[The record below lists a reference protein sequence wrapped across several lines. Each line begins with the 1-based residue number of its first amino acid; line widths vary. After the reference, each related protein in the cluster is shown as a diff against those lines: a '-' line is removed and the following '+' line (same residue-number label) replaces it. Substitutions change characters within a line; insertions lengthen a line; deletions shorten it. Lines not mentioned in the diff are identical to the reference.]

1 MQARPSAAT
10 LSSRTGVRLG
20 NEFLVLVDSDALDR
34 DLPPPAT
41 FPAGPRLGPAGVPST
56 LGHGST
62 NAELDSER
70 CPADTLDWHIE
81 TGKESEAQAL

>member
-1 MQARPSAAT
+1 M
-10 LSSRTGVRLG
+10 
-20 NEFLVLVDSDALDR
+20 LVDSDALDR

-56 LGHGST
+56 LGHSST

>member
-1 MQARPSAAT
+1 M
-10 LSSRTGVRLG
+10 
-20 NEFLVLVDSDALDR
+20 LVDSDAQDR

-41 FPAGPRLGPAGVPST
+41 FPAGPRLGPST